1 MHNLN
6 HRYDNYFSQMLNH
19 CAFFALFFL
28 CYTIP
33 WALEKK
39 DNCGAE
45 NGSKIRLI
53 IACKAR
59 FLLFSGSKSPLLR
72 ILWGNCNFSL
82 LLHLDMTLQLFYV
95 KVESI
100 SQHLLFCV
108 ISVNLKAWFLIILV
122 CYKPKNTQIELTRQL
137 ISSNSFQAWQQ
148 FSFFCIYPQCYMNS
162 DLNLGLFNE

>member
-1 MHNLN
+1 MRFLRFGFFMLHNPM
-6 HRYDNYFSQMLNH
+6 S
-19 CAFFALFFL
+19 
-28 CYTIP
+28 TWKI
-33 WALEKK
+33 K
-39 DNCGAE
+39 DNCGAP

-108 ISVNLKAWFLIILV
+108 ISVNLKGWFSIILV

-148 FSFFCIYPQCYMNS
+148 FSFFLYISTM
-162 DLNLGLFNE
+162 LHE

>member
-6 HRYDNYFSQMLNH
+6 HRYDNYISQMLNH
-19 CAFFALFFL
+19 CAFFALVFYVTQSHEPL
-28 CYTIP
+28 K
-33 WALEKK
+33 KK
-39 DNCGAE
+39 DNCGAA

-59 FLLFSGSKSPLLR
+59 FLSFFGSKSPLLR

-100 SQHLLFCV
+100 SQHLFCI
-108 ISVNLKAWFLIILV
+108 ISVNLKGWFSIILV
-122 CYKPKNTQIELTRQL
+122 CYKPKNTQIELNQTT
-137 ISSNSFQAWQQ
+137 
-148 FSFFCIYPQCYMNS
+148 
-162 DLNLGLFNE
+162 DLF

>member
-6 HRYDNYFSQMLNH
+6 HRYYNYISQMLNH
-19 CAFFALFFL
+19 CAFFALVFL

-33 WALEKK
+33 WALEKR
-39 DNCGAE
+39 DNCGAA

-59 FLLFSGSKSPLLR
+59 FLFSGSKFQLLR

-82 LLHLDMTLQLFYV
+82 RLHLDMTLQRHIKIYV

-108 ISVNLKAWFLIILV
+108 ISVNLKGWFSIILV

-148 FSFFCIYPQCYMNS
+148 FSFFCIYPQC
-162 DLNLGLFNE
+162 